1 MGTHIQSTS
10 KRFCVTL
17 LGLLVLSLVTAGLAG
32 PTSRARAHGKDK
44 KLVGYFIQWGIYG
57 RNYIPKHVATSGS
70 AGKLTHINY
79 AFGNVAPS
87 SPVPGSPITCQ
98 SGDPWADYQK
108 TWTAEESVDGVPVV
122 WGEPLRGNFQQLKQL
137 KALYP
142 NLKMMISL
150 GGWTW
155 SAHFSNAA
163 LTRESR
169 EAFVKSCVDLFI
181 KGDLPRDADAGG
193 PGSGAGVFDGI
204 DIDWEYPAVC
214 GNTCGPEVARP
225 EDTKNFTLLLK
236 EFRRQL
242 DKVGKEN
249 RRHYLLTIAASASPG
264 TFAKLELNKIHKELD
279 FINVMTYDFHGPW
292 ETTANFHSALFPSK
306 DDPARSLRLTTHE
319 TVQGY
324 IDARVP
330 RDKIVVGVPFF
341 GHGWQG
347 VPDINHGLY
356 QTGTGSAPGTWE
368 AGSDDY
374 KALKAKLAAGG
385 FTRYFNNKTKNAWI
399 YDPANQIFWTYD
411 DPQSL
416 KAKAGY
422 VEDQRLGGVM
432 FWELSGDTPDGE
444 LVTVLSKGLD

>member
-1 MGTHIQSTS
+1 M
-10 KRFCVTL
+10 
-17 LGLLVLSLVTAGLAG
+17 LVLSLVLAGLAA
-32 PTSRARAHGKDK
+32 PAPRAHAKDK
-44 KLVGYFIQWGIYG
+44 DKQLVGYFIQWGIYG
-57 RNYIPKHVATSGS
+57 RGYLAKHIVTSGS

-79 AFGNVAPS
+79 AFGNVAPN
-87 SPVPGSPITCQ
+87 PALPGSPVTCQ

-108 TWTAEESVDGVPVV
+108 TWAAEESVDGAPVV
-122 WGEPLRGNFQQLKQL
+122 WGEPLRGNFQQFKRL

-142 NLKMMISL
+142 NLKVMISL

-181 KGDLPRDADAGG
+181 KGDLPQDADAGG
-193 PGSGAGVFDGI
+193 PGAGAGVFDGI
-204 DIDWEYPAVC
+204 DIDWEYPGVC

-225 EDTKNFTLLLK
+225 EDTRNFTLLLK

-242 DKVGKEN
+242 DKLGKEN
-249 RRHYLLTIAASASPG
+249 RRHYLLTIAASASPS

-279 FINVMTYDFHGPW
+279 FINVMTYDFHGTW
-292 ETTANFHSALFPSK
+292 ETTANFNSPLFPSR
-306 DDPARSLRLTTHE
+306 DDPSRALRLTTHE
-319 TVQGY
+319 TVQSY
-324 IDARVP
+324 IDAGVP
-330 RDKIVVGVPFF
+330 RGKIIVGVPFF

-356 QTGTGSAPGTWE
+356 QTGAGAAPGTWE
-368 AGSDDY
+368 AGSEDY
-374 KALKAKLAAGG
+374 KALKAKLTAGG
-385 FTRYFNNKTKNAWI
+385 FTRYFSKQTKNAWI
-399 YDPANQIFWTYD
+399 YDPASQIFWTYD

-422 VEDQRLGGVM
+422 VEDQHLGGVM

-444 LVTVLSKGLD
+444 LITVLSKGLD